1 MNMTIN
7 QKVRTLFSGLGMAS
21 LLALSAT
28 AAAAPIKTYQVTGPV
43 LEVTDTTITVEKE
56 NERWQ
61 LARDKETKVDGEL
74 KPGARVTIHYRMSAT
89 AIEVKSD
96 PKADGK
102 ADKKV
107 QIKTGGPG
115 ESRGDSKN
123 EANKPAKDKP
133 AKQ

>member
-1 MNMTIN
+1 MNMTSTE
-7 QKVRTLFSGLGMAS
+7 KVRTLFSGLALGS
-21 LLALSAT
+21 LLALSPLAV
-28 AAAAPIKTYQVTGPV
+28 AAPIKTYQVTGPV

-61 LARDKETKVDGEL
+61 VARDKETKVDGEI

-89 AIEVKSD
+89 AIEVKTD

-107 QIKTGGPG
+107 QLKTGTASENRAEPKT
-115 ESRGDSKN
+115 D
-123 EANKPAKDKP
+123 NKTTKEKA

>member
-1 MNMTIN
+1 MNMTTNEKI
-7 QKVRTLFSGLGMAS
+7 RTLFFGLALAS
-21 LLALSAT
+21 LLALSPL

-61 LARDKETKVDGEL
+61 VARDKETKVDGEI

-107 QIKTGGPG
+107 QLKTGASSENRAEPKT
-115 ESRGDSKN
+115 EDKTTK
-123 EANKPAKDKP
+123 EKPAKK
-133 AKQ
+133 